1 MISLYTL
8 QMRLLRCSHIV
19 RIAARRKKLS
29 VSYCNRA
36 MIISCNLLLRRLLA
50 TAPLFASLLALT
62 VYAAPFVPPSDLTP
76 LERLA
81 TKPGKP
87 GEESAAD
94 RSARAMRAA
103 LKLDP
108 KNADLAARI
117 AQVYVSRA
125 RTESEP
131 RYLGQAQ
138 SALAAWWPQEA
149 PPMPILLLRAT
160 IRQSTHDFAN
170 ARRDL
175 EQAVKREPG
184 NAQAWLTMATVLQVT
199 GDLKGATES
208 CRRVVPI
215 TPALIGATCM
225 ASIDGAEGR
234 AAQAFD
240 ALNAALLTSAAR
252 GRDSVGV
259 RTWALTLQAEIAE
272 RLNRPID
279 AERLY
284 KESLVLDPADA
295 YAMAAYADFLLD
307 AGRPND
313 VLALISATARAEVLL
328 LRRALAAKLAGSND
342 AAAVAK
348 DLGERFA
355 ASKARGDRVHLREEA
370 RYALAIKSDPGGALA
385 LARDNWQVQKEP
397 LDARIVLE
405 AAVAAGQPKA
415 ATDVLSWLDV
425 TRLQG
430 EKLAQLAAQLK
441 PQLKA
446 Q

>member
-1 MISLYTL
+1 MIFIQFATNAIVASGAPVSRVSLFYLDRT
-8 QMRLLRCSHIV
+8 
-19 RIAARRKKLS
+19 
-29 VSYCNRA
+29 
-36 MIISCNLLLRRLLA
+36 MIFFCNLIKSLLA
-50 TAPLFASLLALT
+50 AAPLFTSLLALNGHA
-62 VYAAPFVPPSDLTP
+62 VPFVPPSDLTP

-87 GEESAAD
+87 GEVSAAD

-117 AQVYVSRA
+117 AQIYVSQA
-125 RTESEP
+125 RSGSDP
-131 RYLGQAQ
+131 RYMGQAQ
-138 SALAAWWPQEA
+138 SALAAWWAQEA

-170 ARRDL
+170 ARLDL
-175 EQAVKREPG
+175 DQAVKREPG
-184 NAQAWLTMATVLQVT
+184 NAQAWLTMATVQQVT
-199 GDLKGATES
+199 GDLQGATES

-215 TPALIGATCM
+215 TPALIGVTCM
-225 ASIDGAEGR
+225 ASIDSAQGR
-234 AAQAFD
+234 AAEAFD
-240 ALNAALLTSAAR
+240 ALNAALLTSAGR

-272 RLNRPID
+272 RLNRATD

-284 KESLVLDPADA
+284 KESLLLDPTDA

-313 VLALISATARAEVLL
+313 VLALISATTRADVLL
-328 LRRALAAKLAGSND
+328 LRYALAAKLAGSND
-342 AAAVAK
+342 ATQVAK

-370 RYALAIKSDPGGALA
+370 RYALAIKGDPQAALT
-385 LARDNWQVQKEP
+385 LARENWQVQKEP
-397 LDARIVLE
+397 LDARIALE
-405 AAVAAGQPKA
+405 TARQPKA
-415 ATDVLSWLDV
+415 VADVVTWIES

-430 EKLAQLAAQLK
+430 EKLAQLVAKTKNQMSAQ
-441 PQLKA
+441 
-446 Q
+446 